1 MVRLNLGLLVNTIR
15 YTPDSLAAAVEVWNA
30 APRRVRMGEDK
41 ILGYGSMKHES
52 AEERMAKLEC
62 VNLDNVV
69 VTDVRL
75 EITAEGVVAT
85 GIPTSPFV
93 RAVSSAPWPT
103 FAIRGKTLPEPNRN
117 VLIKI
122 IAIDLIGIFRHNQPP
137 RDNSDTPTKFKGFK
151 YVSR

>member
-15 YTPDSLAAAVEVWNA
+15 YTPESLTAAVEAWNS
-30 APRRVRMGEDK
+30 APQQARMGEDK
-41 ILGYGSMKHES
+41 IFGYGSTRPE
-52 AEERMAKLEC
+52 ATDERMANLEC

-85 GIPTSPFV
+85 GIPTPPFT
-93 RAVSSAPWPT
+93 RAVSSAPWPE
-103 FAIRGKTLPEPNRN
+103 FAIRGKTLPYPNED

-122 IAIDLIGIFRHNQPP
+122 IAVDLIGIFRRNQPS
-137 RDNSDTPTKFKGFK
+137 RDKSDTPTKFKGFE